1 MKRLTLNR
9 QTVAEKYDLKEI
21 MYALR
26 SLYDALKEQKE
37 IEYEV
42 KGLKRAM
49 RILKLFFPRRPKDG
63 HCPNCGH
70 YVDNFFC
77 PECGQRLHY
86 HFNTRPIDE
95 QRRSRKYNHNGV
107 AYLGL
112 KAKREVDEY
121 VRVMGIEWVLSKLY
135 EAERNADP
143 PTNDEIRSLYFESQE
158 QEEPTRTMGALH
170 TEEWKKKHS
179 EFMTNY
185 WNEYWKNKRGEKD
198 NE

>member
-49 RILKLFFPRRPKDG
+49 RILKLFFPRLPKEDC
-63 HCPNCGH
+63 CPQCGH
-70 YVDNFFC
+70 PVDNFFC
-77 PECGQRLHY
+77 PECGQQIYRNY
-86 HFNTRPIDE
+86 RRRPIDE
-95 QRRSRKYNHNGV
+95 LKRSTEYNHDDV
-107 AYLGL
+107 KYMGL
-112 KAKREVDEY
+112 KQRREVDEY
-121 VRVMGIEWVLSKLY
+121 VRALGIEWVLSKLY
-135 EAERNADP
+135 DAERSADP
-143 PTNDEIRSLYFESQE
+143 PSNDEIRSLHLKSQE

-170 TEEWKKKHS
+170 TEEWKKQHS

-185 WNEYWKNKRGEKD
+185 WNEYWKNKRGEE